1 MDTVVS
7 DSLNL
12 SVRPRT
18 FSELEN
24 ECNYRFE
31 KARDELGGF
40 WHFCTPGFLNEMVNV
55 TDEDYDFSFSNV
67 AFSAAEA
74 GITVITDS
82 IMGNHIHGLLGCSRE
97 KCLEFQEGY
106 IYRTSKHLKSIGRN
120 VNLRNF
126 KCDNPIEIT
135 DLKMIRNEIVYIH
148 RNRYVVDPRYTPFSD
163 PWSGGSLY
171 FNPFAKSLEGIPF
184 DKISFKEKRRLTFR
198 TDPHFP
204 GLVVKNGMVLPS
216 SYIKYELGE
225 SLFRSAHQYFNLL
238 SKNIEAFSEEAKRL
252 GDQIVLTSE
261 ELYSAAMMLSMRDY
275 HIDKLSL
282 LPPNAKVEI
291 AKRLHFDFNASN
303 ARIQSILHLPPE
315 ILSSLF
321 PKAI

>member
-7 DSLNL
+7 DPLNS

-31 KARDELGGF
+31 KARDEFGGF
-40 WHFCTPGFLNEMVNV
+40 WHFYTPGFLNEMVNV
-55 TDEDYDFSFSNV
+55 TDEDYDFSFSNF

-74 GITVITDS
+74 GVTVVTDS
-82 IMGNHIHGLLGCSRE
+82 VMGNHIHGLFGCSRK
-97 KCLEFQEGY
+97 KCFEFQEGY
-106 IYRTSKHLKSIGRN
+106 IYRTSKYLKSIGRN

-126 KCDNPIEIT
+126 KCDDPIEIT

-148 RNRYVVDPRYTPFSD
+148 RNRYVVDSRYTPFSD
-163 PWSGGSLY
+163 PWSGGSIY
-171 FNPFAKSLEGIPF
+171 FNPLATSLEGVLF
-184 DKISFKEKRRLTFR
+184 EKTSFKEKRRLTFR
-198 TDPHFP
+198 SDPNFP

-216 SYIKYELGE
+216 SYINYKLGE
-225 SLFRSAHQYFNLL
+225 SFFRSAHHYFNHLY
-238 SKNIEAFSEEAKRL
+238 KNIEAFSEEAKRL

-261 ELYSAAMMLSMRDY
+261 ELYGAAMMLSMRDY
-275 HIDKLSL
+275 HIDQLSL

-291 AKRLHFDFNASN
+291 AKKLHFDFNASN
-303 ARIQSILHLPPE
+303 ARIQSILRLPPGT
-315 ILSSLF
+315 LSSLF
-321 PKAI
+321 PIAI